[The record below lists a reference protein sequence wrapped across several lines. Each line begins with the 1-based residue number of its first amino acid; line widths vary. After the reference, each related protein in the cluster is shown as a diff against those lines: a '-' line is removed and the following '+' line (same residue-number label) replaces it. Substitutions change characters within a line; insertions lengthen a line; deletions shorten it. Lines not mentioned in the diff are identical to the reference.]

1 MLSRKGEACLL
12 FANASLLLCRKLSL
26 SACMPAFVSQNN
38 DIGIGG
44 IEIRNEGTARVL
56 ESVKQVASQLQGWLG
71 WALLAVL
78 VAIYYVR
85 VQRRLKRLEAAAR
98 VAPNPTMAALNN
110 MTWKQFELLV
120 HQAFRHRGYVLG
132 ESGISDADGSVD
144 LVLRKAGEYFLVH
157 SKLWRAAS
165 VDVAPVREL
174 HSAMR
179 AKRAAGGFFVTTGT
193 YTREALAFASGRNIQ
208 LIDGPTL
215 REMLND
221 TAGIPTGVPTEIPT
235 IITLGNPPSVTPA
248 APICPECHS
257 AMVLRTPPPG
267 SKAKS
272 FWGCSRFPACKGNRD
287 AA

>member
-1 MLSRKGEACLL
+1 
-12 FANASLLLCRKLSL
+12 
-26 SACMPAFVSQNN
+26 MPTFVSQNN

-44 IEIRNEGTARVL
+44 CRNDDAE
-56 ESVKQVASQLQGWLG
+56 VASVIDGLKDLMAQLQGWVG

-85 VQRRLKRLEAAAR
+85 VQRRLKRLESAAR
-98 VAPNPTMAALNN
+98 MAPNPTLGALNN

-132 ESGISDADGSVD
+132 ESGTSDSDGSVD

-157 SKLWRAAS
+157 SKLWKAS
-165 VDVAPVREL
+165 LVDVAPVREL

-179 AKRAAGGFFVTTGT
+179 AKRAAGGFFVTTGS
-193 YTREALAFASGRNIQ
+193 YTREAMAFASGRNIQ

-221 TAGIPTGVPTEIPT
+221 TAGIPTGVPTVITIGDPT
-235 IITLGNPPSVTPA
+235 TVTPIA
-248 APICPECHS
+248 PACPICSS
-257 AMVLRTPPPG
+257 AMVLRMAPPG
-267 SKAKS
+267 SKSKN